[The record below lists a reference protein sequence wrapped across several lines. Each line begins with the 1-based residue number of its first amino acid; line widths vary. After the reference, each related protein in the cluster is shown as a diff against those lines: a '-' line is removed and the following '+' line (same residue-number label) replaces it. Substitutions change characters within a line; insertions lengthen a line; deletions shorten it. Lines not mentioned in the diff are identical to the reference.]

1 MWRLKEH
8 EAASTR
14 HLVAPRRD
22 SRAWIFGVDAYAAS
36 KMNICKST
44 DEKVVRGEFTIDKA
58 RQSVRVQTQ
67 KKKPT
72 TSGKLV
78 LALFGSEWL

>member
-22 SRAWIFGVDAYAAS
+22 SRARIFGVDAYAAS

-44 DEKVVRGEFTIDKA
+44 NEKGRRGEFTIDKA
-58 RQSVRVQTQ
+58 RLYAS
-67 KKKPT
+67 KPKRKNPPICNT
-72 TSGKLV
+72 AHKRYN
-78 LALFGSEWL
+78 